1 MKTKLM
7 IYTYYVCRCLQTG
20 SIVY

>member
-7 IYTYYVCRCLQTG
+7 IYMAVEPQ
-20 SIVY
+20 S